1 MNRLRLLAFAFL
13 LLALGAPLPAPAQGL
28 EGFDPAALDKMAE
41 SVRQVPLTEDMINRF
56 VASYTEMRAVGGKF
70 PVTEPTEEA
79 AAAAGS
85 DLDALSPE
93 KRKAMEE
100 VATKHGFK
108 DLEEWTTVASS
119 IVMSY
124 AYVKEGKRV
133 GELDKMVDQLVAQAQ
148 NDPKL
153 TEEQKQQA
161 IAQYRDIGAK
171 LARFQPLPENY
182 DLVAKMIDKV
192 TPIMKIE

>member
-1 MNRLRLLAFAFL
+1 
-13 LLALGAPLPAPAQGL
+13 
-28 EGFDPAALDKMAE
+28 
-41 SVRQVPLTEDMINRF
+41 
-56 VASYTEMRAVGGKF
+56 MRAVGAKF
-70 PVTEPTEEA
+70 PATQPTDE
-79 AAAAGS
+79 AAAGS

-124 AYVKEGKRV
+124 AYVREGKRV
-133 GELDKMVDQLVAQAQ
+133 GELDKMVEQLVAQAQ
-148 NDPKL
+148 NDAKL
-153 TEEQKQQA
+153 TEEQA

-182 DLVAKMIDKV
+182 ALVEKMIDKV

>member
-13 LLALGAPLPAPAQGL
+13 LLAFGAPLKLASAQGL

-56 VASYTEMRAVGGKF
+56 VASFPDMRAVGAKF
-70 PVTEPTEEA
+70 PATQPTEE
-79 AAAAGS
+79 AAAGS

-108 DLEEWTTVASS
+108 NLEEWTTVASS

-124 AYVKEGKRV
+124 AYVREGKRV
-133 GELDKMVDQLVAQAQ
+133 GELDKMVEQLVAQAQ
-148 NDPKL
+148 NDAKL
-153 TEEQKQQA
+153 TEEQKEQA

-182 DLVAKMIDKV
+182 ALVEKMIDKV

>member
-1 MNRLRLLAFAFL
+1 
-13 LLALGAPLPAPAQGL
+13 
-28 EGFDPAALDKMAE
+28 MAE
-41 SVRQVPLTEDMINRF
+41 SVRQVPLTEDMINR
-56 VASYTEMRAVGGKF
+56 VASFPDMRAVGAKF
-70 PVTEPTEEA
+70 PATQPTEE
-79 AAAAGS
+79 AAAGS

-93 KRKAMEE
+93 KRKVMEE

-108 DLEEWTTVASS
+108 NLEEWTTVASS

-124 AYVKEGKRV
+124 AYVREGKRV

-171 LARFQPLPENY
+171 LALSAAARELRARWQDDRQGHADHEDRVIRLPQG
-182 DLVAKMIDKV
+182 
-192 TPIMKIE
+192 